1 MVFIK
6 VATTDE
12 IRPGGM
18 KAFNIEGKD
27 ILLAGYEGSYYAID
41 NKCTHMNGDLSKG
54 KLEGKIVICP
64 RHKSKFDITTGKVIS
79 GPKMP
84 FIHPKIADEPSYKV
98 KVEGNVL
105 LLKTE

>member
-1 MVFIK
+1 MGFVK
-6 VATTDE
+6 VGE
-12 IRPGGM
+12 LSEVPVGKM
-18 KAFNIEGKD
+18 K
-27 ILLAGYEGSYYAID
+27 ILKVGDKECLVANVNGNCYAIG
-41 NKCTHMNGDLSKG
+41 NSCTHANADLSQG
-54 KLEGKIVICP
+54 SLEGNVVTCP
-64 RHKSKFDITTGKVIS
+64 KHKSKFDITTGKVIS